1 MQTDVIPQGGQPGQP
16 SLPSRAHAF
25 ALGRPWMGPAREV
38 LALLGVLALA
48 FGLRTMFLGVRPE
61 WVAGAFSLDAAR
73 KALSDSVAFLQSHP
87 AADYRTVLL
96 GAMRSVGSAVAPT
109 RQLSLL
115 TGMVAV
121 LLTWRVGRRL
131 FSAPIGILAAAL
143 LALSPFQVI
152 ASSESRMDM
161 PLECL
166 VLASTLMLWRA
177 LEWPTSLWF
186 WGGYGVGV
194 ALMARTSPYALLL
207 LPAHAVWV
215 LVRLRFGEAIEHLC
229 LAGAVAVALYLPGT
243 AQVLT
248 LPNAA
253 VLLGQPV
260 HFDSIL
266 PVVATQA
273 FGGYLF
279 NSGSHDAVGIHF
291 TYLLLLLLPFLS
303 SMAVGALALG
313 RIDRWAQILVGLSWA
328 VPVVL
333 IALASPVLGHAAY
346 ARPILFIQPF
356 AALFIAAGVL
366 WLRRGFRAALKADRT
381 ADRATA

>member
-1 MQTDVIPQGGQPGQP
+1 MQTNVIPQGGQPGQT

-25 ALGRPWMGPAREV
+25 ALTRPWMATAREV

-48 FGLRTMFLGVRPE
+48 FGLRTVFLGVRLE
-61 WVAGAFSLDAAR
+61 WVGGAYSLDAAR
-73 KALSDSVAFLQSHP
+73 KALLDSVAFLQFHP
-87 AADYRTVLL
+87 AADYRTVLV
-96 GAMRSVGSAVAPT
+96 GAMRSVGSAMAPT

-115 TGMVAV
+115 TGMAAV

-131 FSAPIGILAAAL
+131 FTAPIGILGAAL

-152 ASSESRMDM
+152 ASSESGMDM

-166 VLASTLMLWRA
+166 VLVSTLILWRA
-177 LEWPTSLWF
+177 LQWPSSLWF
-186 WGGYGVGV
+186 WGAYGAGVG
-194 ALMARTSPYALLL
+194 LMARTSPYTLLL
-207 LPAHAVWV
+207 LPAPAVWV
-215 LVRLRFGEAIEHLC
+215 LVRLRFSEAIEHLC
-229 LAGAVAVALYLPGT
+229 LVGAVAAALYLPGT
-243 AQVLT
+243 THALA
-248 LPNAA
+248 LPDPT

-273 FGGYLF
+273 FGGSLF
-279 NSGSHDAVGIHF
+279 NSGSHDTVGIHS

-313 RIDRWAQILVGLSWA
+313 RIDRWAQILIGLSWG

-333 IALASPVLGHAAY
+333 IALASPVLGNAAY
-346 ARPILFIQPF
+346 SRPLLFIQPF
-356 AALFIAAGVL
+356 AALILAAGVIS
-366 WLRRGFRAALKADRT
+366 LRHGLNVVPKSDRVT
-381 ADRATA
+381 A